1 MNEILN
7 YFLEHKLLA
16 FILIVASIAHVW
28 GFANLLSC
36 KRTEFPRF
44 GSPYVWFEA
53 PPFKLFLY
61 FSGWITGF
69 IFVMI
74 LLWFGMKG

>member
-1 MNEILN
+1 MNEIFN

-16 FILIVASIAHVW
+16 FIFVVASVAHVW
-28 GFANLLSC
+28 GFVNLLNS

-53 PPFKLFLY
+53 SPLKLFLY
-61 FSGWITGF
+61 FSGWIIGF
-69 IFVMI
+69 ISVII
-74 LLWFGMKG
+74 LL